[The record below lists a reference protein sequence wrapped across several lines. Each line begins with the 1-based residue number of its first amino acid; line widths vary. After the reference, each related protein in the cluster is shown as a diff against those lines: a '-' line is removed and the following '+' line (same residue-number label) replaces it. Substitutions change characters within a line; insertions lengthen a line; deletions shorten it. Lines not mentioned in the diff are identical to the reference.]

1 MTTTPEPA
9 PPGAPTSGDP
19 ARGDSIPGITDA
31 AAASPVLVD
40 AADGVMVITINR
52 PAVRNAVNGAVADG
66 VASALDD
73 LDQRDDLHVGIITGA
88 GGTFCAGM
96 DLKAFLRGERP
107 SLPGRGFAGIT
118 GRPPVKPFIAAVEGY
133 ALAGGCEIAL
143 ACDMVV
149 AARGAQFG
157 IPEVKR
163 GLVAAAGGLLRL
175 PERIP
180 RNVAMELAL
189 TGDFLPAERAHALGL
204 VNRLTDDG
212 AALDG
217 ARALARSVAANGP
230 LAIRATKRV
239 IAESP
244 SWPHS
249 ERTQRQQDII
259 GPVFASSD
267 AQEGARAFAEKRPPR
282 WQAR

>member
-1 MTTTPEPA
+1 MTMTPEPA
-9 PPGAPTSGDP
+9 ASASPVPDP
-19 ARGDSIPGITDA
+19 AG

-52 PAVRNAVNGAVADG
+52 PAVRNAVNGAVAAG
-66 VASALDD
+66 VAAALDD
-73 LDQRDDLHVGIITGA
+73 LDQRDDLHVGIIAGA

-118 GRPPVKPFIAAVEGY
+118 ARPPAKPFIAAVEGY
-133 ALAGGCEIAL
+133 ALAGGCEIVL

-149 AARGAQFG
+149 AARGARFG

-204 VNRLTDDG
+204 VNWLTDDG

-217 ARALARSVAANGP
+217 ARDLARSVAANGP

-244 SWPHS
+244 SWPPGEQA
-249 ERTQRQQDII
+249 ERQLEII
-259 GPVFASSD
+259 EPVFASSD